1 MTGRFTG
8 RISSRRR
15 IVLTLIATA
24 VVVSSG
30 ILQPLPS
37 IASGNY
43 ATAVL
48 ADSPTGFWRLAETS
62 GTTAADATGHGNVL
76 TYSGG
81 NTRGAAGSIVGDSCT
96 AAQSNWSTAPANRPL
111 SPGTS

>member
-24 VVVSSG
+24 IVVSSG

-81 NTRGAAGSIVGDSCT
+81 YTLGAAVCSERDLSS
-96 AAQSNWSTAPANRPL
+96 AAQ
-111 SPGTS
+111 